1 MSDKIEVAVVV
12 ELDSGM
18 VGTSQTEV
26 HTLEVPEKILL
37 AYIAGNEDAF
47 LTYADAELDTW
58 SMAVDHA
65 SSYGIEQGE
74 DGFYGADEEEGDA
87 AEPCS
92 VVHGIYVPE
101 VHDDYYCGGGGTFI
115 TETGIQKAYDNYE
128 AFKKTL

>member
-12 ELDSGM
+12 ELSAGN
-18 VGTSQTEV
+18 GTECSDV
-26 HTLEVPEKILL
+26 HTLEVPVKILL

-47 LTYADAELDTW
+47 INYADAELETW
-58 SMAVDHA
+58 QMAVDHA

-74 DGFYGADEEEGDA
+74 YGFYGEGEEEGDA
-87 AEPCS
+87 EEPYA

-101 VHDDYYCGGGGTFI
+101 VHDGYCCGGGTFI
-115 TETGIQKAYDNYE
+115 TEVGVQKAYDNYE